1 MIYLFVFRAQL
12 HRDAQ
17 GLWDKLLEHFVCL
30 VKNRAMGTREVA
42 YVFVPCLAH
51 DSSQYQDKVG
61 IDDVVTTNS
70 GLQILIKICG
80 PK

>member
-1 MIYLFVFRAQL
+1 MCWLKCLLYVMCLFVFRAQL

-17 GLWDKLLEHFVCL
+17 GLWDKLLEHFICL

-61 IDDVVTTNS
+61 FGDMVTTN
-70 GLQILIKICG
+70 
-80 PK
+80 